1 MHLVYPQKCCKTLV
15 FDFSWNDLA
24 CGQRFLSCMALNVYE
39 VIRMACLSHSWFV
52 YSQGVKR
59 ETSASRVGMT
69 VISRRNWKQWL
80 HVRKIDFFYRY
91 GGHIEFIR
99 FKEYYGMPRGHLLSI
114 YTHFSAKKRTSMYIS
129 DRYYI
134 QRRHNDLFSHYNFFL
149 EKLKE
154 KLTRKARVNTDA
166 SI

>member
-1 MHLVYPQKCCKTLV
+1 MFTPKNVAKPSSLISLGMT
-15 FDFSWNDLA
+15 W
-24 CGQRFLSCMALNVYE
+24 QRFLSCMALNVYE

-114 YTHFSAKKRTSMYIS
+114 YTRFSAKKRTSRYIS
-129 DRYYI
+129 DRYYTSKDGTTI
-134 QRRHNDLFSHYNFFL
+134 FFL
-149 EKLKE
+149 I
-154 KLTRKARVNTDA
+154 T
-166 SI
+166 IFF

>member
-1 MHLVYPQKCCKTLV
+1 
-15 FDFSWNDLA
+15 
-24 CGQRFLSCMALNVYE
+24 
-39 VIRMACLSHSWFV
+39 
-52 YSQGVKR
+52 
-59 ETSASRVGMT
+59 
-69 VISRRNWKQWL
+69 
-80 HVRKIDFFYRY
+80 
-91 GGHIEFIR
+91 
-99 FKEYYGMPRGHLLSI
+99 MPRGHLLSI

-166 SI
+166 SIWDRAHAPWASHNTP

>member
-24 CGQRFLSCMALNVYE
+24 CGQRFLSCMALSVYE

-69 VISRRNWKQWL
+69 VISRRNWQQWL
-80 HVRKIDFFYRY
+80 HVRKIDFFTDAV
-91 GGHIEFIR
+91 EFIR
-99 FKEYYGMPRGHLLSI
+99 SKQYYGMPRVHSLSI
-114 YTHFSAKKRTSMYIS
+114 YTRFSAKKRTSMYIS

-154 KLTRKARVNTDA
+154 KLARKGRVNTDA